1 MNVRSILCPVDFSE
15 QSRHALGWAAF
26 LANRFSSRLT
36 VLTAVDPLLA
46 EAARVRLGMDLA
58 KGQTEP
64 ELREFV
70 SASMSPDAAST
81 VRFDV
86 RVGQPAEVI
95 VDAAGREGADLIVMG
110 TQGLGGLRKV
120 ILGSTAERVLR
131 SGRAAV
137 LAVPPHAATPPAAD
151 APDVGPIL
159 VATDFS
165 ETAAAA
171 MQAASALA
179 RELSAP
185 LTLLHVVEP
194 VVTAPQW
201 SSYAAGSEEPR
212 IADARTRLDQVAARV
227 APPHDAVVSVGRS
240 AETIA
245 STADD
250 RRAGLIVMG
259 LTGRQGPFAPRP
271 GSTAY
276 RVLGLSNV
284 PVLVVPPLPAAS

>member
-26 LANRFSSRLT
+26 LARRFSSRLT

-70 SASMSPDAAST
+70 NASMAHDAASA
-81 VRFDV
+81 VRLDV
-86 RVGQPAEVI
+86 RIGQPAEVI
-95 VDAAGREGADLIVMG
+95 ADVAGREGADLIVMG
-110 TQGLGGLRKV
+110 THGLGGLRKV

-137 LAVPPHAATPPAAD
+137 LAIPPHAATPPAAD
-151 APDVGPIL
+151 APSVGLIL

-171 MQAASALA
+171 IQAASIFA

-194 VVTAPQW
+194 VVTIPQW
-201 SSYAAGSEEPR
+201 SSYVAGSEEPR
-212 IADARTRLDQVAARV
+212 VADARSRLDEVAARV
-227 APPHDAVVSVGRS
+227 AAPHEAVVSVGRS
-240 AETIA
+240 ADTIA
-245 STADD
+245 STADE
-250 RRAGLIVMG
+250 RKAGLIVMG
-259 LTGRQGPFAPRP
+259 LTGRQGPSAPRP
-271 GSTAY
+271 GSIAY

-284 PVLVVPPLPAAS
+284 PVLVVPARPPAS